1 MKASATTIDLL
12 TYKIETLEKRI
23 EQLEAAREGR
33 EKELLTLLVNM
44 LSNKEQPPP
53 TEYHA
58 EKKCTKATTS
68 QQQSAFSIISAGR
81 RRTMV

>member
-23 EQLEAAREGR
+23 EQLETAREGR

-58 EKKCTKATTS
+58 EKKCTKASTS